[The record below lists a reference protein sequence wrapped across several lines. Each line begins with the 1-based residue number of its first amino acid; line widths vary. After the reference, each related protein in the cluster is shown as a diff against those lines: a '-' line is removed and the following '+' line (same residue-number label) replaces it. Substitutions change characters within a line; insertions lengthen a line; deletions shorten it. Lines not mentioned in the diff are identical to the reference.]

1 MTGEGWVWIGSDGV
15 LATPPT
21 NQSTATQ
28 AMQGTVGTMP
38 KGTWSKFKLQ
48 VEYIEK
54 QKAYF
59 DRLREVLSFLEVNLP
74 SPRSIFI
81 SLSFY
86 RRDRKMDSQ
95 NAVQVDET
103 QRQQET
109 VSRNYLWQC
118 TSEYRQYMF
127 NAEKFRAGLFLL
139 YSTTV
144 FSWASKII
152 TWDCLRFALLCVLFG
167 SGNSHLI
174 DRNRVHFFGREICLY
189 LVWIFDDSLQYLTLY
204 CLAFWFCYLSF
215 KGNRVKWGLS
225 IDASISACNVLIR
238 GLTVVNSS
246 HNSFFSLHLLDALD
260 VGVCP
265 TSVWCCLCL
274 LLGFW
279 QISKTRQNIFGKYS
293 VISSVNTVLF
303 SGLYRK

>member
-118 TSEYRQYMF
+118 TSEY
-127 NAEKFRAGLFLL
+127 
-139 YSTTV
+139 
-144 FSWASKII
+144 
-152 TWDCLRFALLCVLFG
+152 ALLCVLFG

-225 IDASISACNVLIR
+225 IDASLSACNVLIR

-303 SGLYRK
+303 SG